1 MPKIIHR
8 KKAIDEAA
16 QEVKECIEQPQGEE
30 RIDKVDMRNVLS
42 TGSTLLDLAI
52 SGKRR
57 RGGGVPG
64 GIMIEIS
71 GPESS
76 GKTAILAEISSN
88 SQSKGGD
95 VLFLDPEARLDKEYA
110 EIYGLVLS
118 DTANNYKRPNTVK
131 EMFKELWEWKPAN
144 ESSDII
150 NVISAD
156 SLAALSTEMEMD
168 EEDKMGMKRAKD
180 FSEGFRKSCRMLA
193 SNNWLLACSNQLRES
208 TTGGTDSPG
217 GKAIKYY
224 ASVRMTIK
232 QDFKNGKIIRQ
243 KKIAG
248 VDVKKVQ
255 GINSTCRIIKSSVD
269 NPFREAPV
277 SIIFG
282 YGIDDIRANL
292 EYYKDMTGDGKYYG
306 GKFSTIDKAIDYV
319 EENELEAEL
328 KEKVIDLWEDIEEQ
342 FTIRR
347 KTKQR

>member
-1 MPKIIHR
+1 LPKIIQR
-8 KKAIDEAA
+8 KKVIEETA
-16 QEVKECIEQPQGEE
+16 QEVKECIEQSQEE
-30 RIDKVDMRNVLS
+30 RIKLVDIQNILS

-118 DTANNYKRPNTVK
+118 DSADNYKRPNTVK
-131 EMFKELWEWKPAN
+131 EMFNEIWKWKPVN
-144 ESSDII
+144 EDKNII
-150 NVISAD
+150 NVVSAD
-156 SLAALSTEMEMD
+156 SLAALSTEMEMED
-168 EEDKMGMKRAKD
+168 EDKMGMKRAKD
-180 FSEGFRKSCRMLA
+180 FSAELRKSCRMLA
-193 SNNWLLACSNQLRES
+193 SKSWLLACSNQLRES

-217 GKAIKYY
+217 GRAVKFY
-224 ASVRMTIK
+224 ASVRITIK

-248 VDVKKVQ
+248 IDVKKVQ

-269 NPFREAPV
+269 NPFREASIP
-277 SIIFG
+277 IIFG

-292 EYYKDMTGDGKYYG
+292 EYFKDMTGAGKYYG
-306 GKFSTIDKAIDYV
+306 DKFSTIDKAIDHI
-319 EENELEAEL
+319 EENELENEL